1 MLTTSFCGTAW
12 NSSTYSPTCQRR
24 AVAYL
29 LILTPA
35 NMRQHATACDNM
47 RRATSDLFIE
57 INRQRQ
63 NDPARARVVG
73 LPGGG
78 MRLEDPPVA
87 HLRSALVHVA

>member
-1 MLTTSFCGTAW
+1 
-12 NSSTYSPTCQRR
+12 
-24 AVAYL
+24 
-29 LILTPA
+29 
-35 NMRQHATACDNM
+35 MRQH
-47 RRATSDLFIE
+47 ATSDLFIE

-87 HLRSALVHVA
+87 DLRSALVHVA